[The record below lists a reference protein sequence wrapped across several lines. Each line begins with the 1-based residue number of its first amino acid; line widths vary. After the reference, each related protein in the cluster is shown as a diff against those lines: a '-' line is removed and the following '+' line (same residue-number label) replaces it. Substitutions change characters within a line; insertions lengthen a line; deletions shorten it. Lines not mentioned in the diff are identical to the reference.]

1 MTMQLSAAAV
11 RASGTAFQ
19 RQMNGLLNTRF
30 ELKPLGGRAY
40 DGEIMQCHV
49 SDRLRLA
56 DIRFTPHSTR
66 LLPGRASATRAN
78 TFLVSWQIEGKS
90 IVRQGGRE
98 AEIEAGELFFIDTSR
113 PFEIETQD
121 IWTRSVYLDSQFWQ
135 EFFPER
141 ECFTAVGL
149 RCGSGM
155 GRLCTEI
162 IDQLFPAIG
171 RHPQEIVVRMANSLV
186 NLLAISMLT
195 TVDQPVSVAS
205 RDELSLERLK
215 AVARDN
221 LGNPDFDCRALAGA
235 VGMSIRHVH
244 ELFARTGETPMRWI
258 WRERLTRIARD
269 LVNPALSGKS
279 VSALAF
285 EWGFSDAAHFSRSFK
300 ARFKA
305 APTQYRR
312 MATARLNGQASV

>member
-1 MTMQLSAAAV
+1 MPGQHSAAAV

-30 ELKPLGGRAY
+30 ELKPIGGRAY
-40 DGEIMQCHV
+40 DGEIVQCHV

-66 LLPGRASATRAN
+66 LLPGRGSATRAN
-78 TFLVSWQIEGKS
+78 TFLVSWQMEGCS

-98 AEIEAGELFFIDTSR
+98 TVIQPGELFFINTSK

-141 ECFTAVGL
+141 ECYTAIGL
-149 RCGSGM
+149 RCQTGM
-155 GRLCTEI
+155 GRLCTDI

-171 RHPQEIVVRMANSLV
+171 NHPPEIVTRMANSLV

-195 TVDQPVSVAS
+195 TVPGTASVST
-205 RDELSLERLK
+205 RDELALERLK
-215 AVARDN
+215 AVAREN
-221 LGNPDFDCRALAGA
+221 LGDPELDCRVLAA
-235 VGMSIRHVH
+235 TTAMSVRHVH
-244 ELFARTGETPMRWI
+244 GLFARTGETPMRWI
-258 WRERLTRIARD
+258 WRERLSRIARD
-269 LVNPALSGKS
+269 MSNPALAGKS

-285 EWGFSDAAHFSRSFK
+285 EWGFSDAAHFSRCFR
-300 ARFKA
+300 ARFQMT
-305 APTQYRR
+305 PTQYRK
-312 MATARLNGQASV
+312 LVE